1 MLAHVKNFL
10 DSVDWV
16 ALAEQKLALLDYV
29 ALHNDPDNPDN
40 PDPVLEPAFQ
50 TLYGFVEGVQ
60 DAAANDGYP
69 VIWLRSDDRTGYT
82 DDGWCPNCDGGD
94 VDALHN
100 HLNTSEDTFHG

>member
-1 MLAHVKNFL
+1 MLTHVKNFL

-16 ALAEQKLALLDYV
+16 AFAEQKLALLNYDAY
-29 ALHNDPDNPDN
+29 HNDPDN
-40 PDPVLEPAFQ
+40 PDPVLEPAFSAFCR
-50 TLYGFVEGVQ
+50 FVVGVQ
-60 DAAANDGYP
+60 YAAANDGYP